1 MGTKKKLPEIF
12 FSNAHMIAFL
22 KYKQNLK
29 LIGENFYYSL
39 VIIFRSSVIIKK
51 TLKNEKKTTCKT
63 FGNVYS
69 KVFQKRMQSLKMI
82 EQTFFSFTA

>member
-51 TLKNEKKTTCKT
+51 HYKTKKKLPAKRSVMFTQRYFKNACK
-63 FGNVYS
+63 V
-69 KVFQKRMQSLKMI
+69 
-82 EQTFFSFTA
+82 